1 MSNATIQTL
10 PSPIQ
15 ADIRTPA
22 IFKTVTEFIAAAA
35 KIIGTR
41 PSHAG
46 DPTRLPAQRPRSQG
60 HRRQPP
66 PHRRRRHGIVLAGI
80 GLVPSPQG
88 VFRVR
93 NLQARILTAP
103 FLLRRAS

>member
-35 KIIGTR
+35 KTIGTR

-46 DPTRLPAQRPRSQG
+46 DPTRL
-60 HRRQPP
+60 HRLND
-66 PHRRRRHGIVLAGI
+66 HVLKDIGVSRHHIGAGAME
-80 GLVPSPQG
+80 S
-88 VFRVR
+88 FWRE
-93 NLQARILTAP
+93 
-103 FLLRRAS
+103 